1 MSAYKEG
8 NAQLAEELEQAQQ
21 TAVQAA
27 LAYELLLQAQAALE
41 ADDLTA
47 LDAAL
52 AQIETDGLETVLSE
66 QGKAL
71 LAQLRAAQTA
81 ERAES

>member
-1 MSAYKEG
+1 MDEMKK
-8 NAQLAEELEQAQQ
+8 L
-21 TAVQAA
+21 AA

>member
-1 MSAYKEG
+1 MRFDLKPEVIIPKLRLFRKSCITFVSVSY
-8 NAQLAEELEQAQQ
+8 
-21 TAVQAA
+21 TH
-27 LAYELLLQAQAALE
+27 LE

>member
-1 MSAYKEG
+1 M
-8 NAQLAEELEQAQQ
+8 
-21 TAVQAA
+21 QAA